1 LYSAALLRFQ
11 NKHPELS
18 VQNIIL
24 IKINEFQDRER
35 GVVINNLIVVSD
47 VNFVKSA
54 TRIITAISRAMNGQY
69 IFLNT
74 KIIDIAFDQDEFVD
88 LKNNINNNIVGN
100 NGGNVS
106 DDTEINNG
114 AGIEENNEGTEI
126 RNNEVK

>member
-1 LYSAALLRFQ
+1 
-11 NKHPELS
+11 
-18 VQNIIL
+18 L
-24 IKINEFQDRER
+24 IKINRFQGRER
-35 GVVINNLIVVSD
+35 GVVINDLIIVFD
-47 VNFVKSA
+47 VNFVKSV
-54 TRIITAISRAMNGQY
+54 TRIITVISKAMNGQY